1 MESPNFIKLEQSSS
15 RGARLRILLIHA
27 DYLEFE
33 AKQRTPV
40 AEEVPAEQLSGRLE
54 EVLVVFTAAEEED
67 ESLVDAIAKNA
78 AREITSITKK
88 VEAKRI
94 ALYPYAHLSSSL
106 APPKIAVKLLDATR
120 DALHEQGLEVHR
132 LPFGWYKAFKL
143 SCKGHPLSELSRTIT
158 AEALEA
164 EVAPEAKPPS
174 EYLILT
180 PDGKEHELDL
190 KKVEASKVLK
200 KQPLLRQFVLSEELG
215 QKPGEEPAHLKL
227 IRKLE
232 LIDYEPASDT
242 GHFRF
247 YPNGALIKGLLEDLA
262 VQLANELG
270 ASKIETPVLYKADE
284 PDIAEQAARFYQKDY
299 KIKLPNRTLLL
310 RFAGDF
316 GLFRMMRQTGMSYR
330 QMPVRIFEL
339 SPSYRLEQSGECIG
353 LKRLRAFTMPDVHC
367 FCRDLKQ
374 GLEEYE
380 RLFKGYTKLQEA
392 MEFDYVVAFRVIKD
406 FYEQNRAFFARLV
419 KLVRRPAL
427 IELLSERKH
436 YWVLKHE
443 FQMIDSVG
451 GNAQLATVQLD
462 LEDSERY
469 GIFYVDERGERR
481 GCIILHSSM
490 GSIER
495 WIYAVLEEAAKSQ
508 KAGKVPSLPLWL
520 SPTQVRLIP
529 VAEQHLNHCV
539 KLSDSLGGAKIR
551 VDVDDRSVTVAKK
564 VRDAEREWI
573 NYVLVI
579 GSKEMKGKK
588 LPVRVRGT
596 KKLRVM
602 TAKGLAA
609 EIKRKTKGMPYRPLA
624 LPKLL
629 SMRPIFVGS

>member
-1 MESPNFIKLEQSSS
+1 M
-15 RGARLRILLIHA
+15 RILLVHA

-40 AEEVPAEQLSGRLE
+40 AEEVPAEQRSGRLE

-67 ESLVDAIAKNA
+67 EGLVDAIAKNA
-78 AREITSITKK
+78 AREIADVAQK
-88 VEAKRI
+88 VEAERV

-106 APPKIAVKLLDATR
+106 APPKVAIRLLDTTR
-120 DALHEQGLEVHR
+120 DALREQGLEVHR
-132 LPFGWYKAFKL
+132 LPFGWYKAFRL

-158 AEALEA
+158 AEAVEEA
-164 EVAPEAKPPS
+164 VAEEAKLPS
-174 EYLILT
+174 EYIILA
-180 PDGKEHELDL
+180 PDGKEYELDL
-190 KKVEASKVLK
+190 KNINACKALRN
-200 KQPLLRQFVLSEELG
+200 QPLLRQFVLSEELG

-227 IRKLE
+227 MRRLE
-232 LIDYEPASDT
+232 LVDYEPASDT

-262 VQLANELG
+262 TQLANEIG
-270 ASKIETPVLYKADE
+270 ASRIETPLLYKADE

-316 GLFRMMRQTGMSYR
+316 GLFKLMKQTGMSYK

-339 SPSYRLEQSGECIG
+339 SPSYRLEQSGECVG

-380 RLFKGYTKLQEA
+380 RLFKAYTKLQGA
-392 MEFDYVVAFRVIKD
+392 MGLDYVVAFRMLKD
-406 FYEQNRAFFARLV
+406 FYEQNRAFFTRLVRLV
-419 KLVRRPAL
+419 KRPAL
-427 IELLSERKH
+427 IELLPERKH
-436 YWVLKHE
+436 YWVMKHE
-443 FQMIDSVG
+443 FQVIDSVG

-462 LEDSERY
+462 IEDSERY
-469 GIFYVDERGERR
+469 GIFYVDERGEKR

-495 WIYAVLEEAAKSQ
+495 WIYAALEAAAKSQ

-529 VAEQHLNHCV
+529 VAEQHLKYCV
-539 KLSDSLGGAKIR
+539 KLSDSLGKAKIR

-564 VRDAEREWI
+564 VRDAERKWI

-596 KKLRVM
+596 KKLRLM

-609 EIKRKTKGMPYRPLA
+609 EIKRKTKGMPFRSLA